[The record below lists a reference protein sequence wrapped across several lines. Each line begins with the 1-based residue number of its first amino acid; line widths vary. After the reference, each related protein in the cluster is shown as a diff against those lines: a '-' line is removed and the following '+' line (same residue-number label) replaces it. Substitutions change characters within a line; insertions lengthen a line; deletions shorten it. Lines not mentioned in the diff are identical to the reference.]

1 MTEVEGPASD
11 RCERPRILDQPPQNA
26 RPAFGGLVEE
36 DVTAVIGVRERLG
49 GQLAVLEPSDSP
61 GTSNSPITHRR
72 MRRNLE
78 WFLRWL
84 RP

>member
-1 MTEVEGPASD
+1 MAEAHDDVAQVFHGRLLLRVPLGPLREVVRRAVDVDDQVVLRVEKVS
-11 RCERPRILDQPPQNA
+11 CPR
-26 RPAFGGLVEE
+26 
-36 DVTAVIGVRERLG
+36 
-49 GQLAVLEPSDSP
+49 LEPSDSP